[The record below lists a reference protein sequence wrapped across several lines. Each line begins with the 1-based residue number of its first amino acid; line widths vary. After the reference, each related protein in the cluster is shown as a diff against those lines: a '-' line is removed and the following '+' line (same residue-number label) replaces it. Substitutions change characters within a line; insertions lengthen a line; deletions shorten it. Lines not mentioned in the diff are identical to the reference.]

1 VPDDDRP
8 SDAKLVAMCEK
19 LLALL
24 FAADGGVKERLV
36 FCVGAGCSAEYGV
49 PTALELARD
58 FLFGSR
64 GGLSAEERRGLEE
77 MDADEIFELFL
88 SKFQKENSIDVQR
101 RFFDDVIAECQRR
114 AEQKSHAYEMLV
126 DLWRNGFIELVITTN
141 FDHLIED
148 VAGNI
153 TVLDYRDI
161 AAKAKPQSLEGL
173 VLVKVAGDVRRSKM
187 LWTSSDFAE
196 NITDDVIRWLIGRTS
211 LKPLVLVGY
220 RANEAEIR
228 RVLLA
233 NEREM
238 FVVSPGRLEDAR
250 DLASV
255 ARTKVGRTYHA
266 STTASEFLAQLTEGI
281 YVRSKQESLLFSFQ
295 ALREKLQTIV
305 RYYPDLPND
314 ATYVRRAALDGA
326 LINHVEAASTDGRI
340 LVLLGDSG
348 YGKTHALKRLAMTSK
363 SNVAVAYIATHEI
376 PTPGLAAWFDRIRG
390 MTLDSICELSTKRDR
405 RLAIVLDGL
414 NEIDDSGRALNIL
427 GEAAA
432 VLDKYE
438 RNVTFIVSS
447 RPEFWGNLSHVLQRR
462 QWSNVFELGRYDE
475 TECIDGLRKIGV
487 DLDLK
492 AFTKHPVREVL
503 AIPMFQH
510 IVGELGI
517 ERRLDGITPYSLFDA
532 FYERKV
538 ASRPPA
544 WRRVLF
550 KLCRQMHQYNTLAI
564 ADFGESLRNDEQNS
578 LRGLMGD
585 EILLEND
592 YAKVSFRYETFAEYT
607 FARLYLQDA
616 LFADP
621 ESDWPHDLMR
631 FLRRTIDE
639 WQTIAHERLA
649 YKIFCLGALKLFV
662 AMRNDA
668 EINELL
674 NSGDA
679 PIVQLAKDAI
689 YSRKDL
695 AFVPSHAGDAFL
707 VSVAMYRPDN
717 YGSLLNA
724 IEGSGGRGP
733 AFPLNIASKM
743 FPARLLDFLQYTARQ
758 VSRENA
764 ASPLPLRIL
773 LHGLLVYAIR
783 NGRDDGPRRA
793 QLLRILATIDRLADA
808 DSVAANVEQTLLESS
823 RYLLYSDSAS
833 RLSDITELEVFYKQL
848 AGRALSGSI
857 FDLTVSEISGLLRRN
872 MVTWMIT
879 MFLLLRDRTDPRLP
893 AVLEAIFDEGDLRAQ
908 DFVITLYGHLAKL
921 DEHCSQ
927 TLKEYTLRIKDD
939 HPDVFY
945 ATSPDPDSQYDP
957 LVPYVSTWVLGH
969 PGQPLDLPGFEL
981 SDRYLERCA
990 RLFYKLCVDFPA
1002 ETLRTIYDLREK
1014 NIDIYARF
1022 GSTLKTIQS
1031 FYPDV
1036 FWALAKRYMIDDCFR
1051 PEFEATEWEPKS
1063 MRQVRDW
1070 DWFRIFDWVL
1080 ASGKSVRFA
1089 ERAIEHAMNAQSF
1102 NSFVRSLLS
1111 RRGGKRRKR
1120 PSTQPHTGQE

>member
-1 VPDDDRP
+1 MPEDDRS
-8 SDAKLVAMCEK
+8 SDATLVAICEK

-24 FAADGGVKERLV
+24 LAADGAIKERLI
-36 FCVGAGCSAEYGV
+36 FFVGAGCSAEYGV
-49 PTALELARD
+49 PTTLQLARD

-77 MDADEIFELFL
+77 MDADQIFELFL

-101 RFFDDVIAECQRR
+101 RFFDDVITECQRR

-141 FDHLIED
+141 FDHLIEE
-148 VAGNI
+148 VAGKI

-196 NITDDVIRWLIGRTS
+196 NITDDVIRWLISRTS

-238 FVVSPGRLEDAR
+238 FVVSPGRLDDAR
-250 DLASV
+250 DLASA
-255 ARTKVGRTYHA
+255 ARTKVGQTYHA

-281 YVRSKQESLLFSFQ
+281 YARSKQESLLFSFQ

-314 ATYVRRAALDGA
+314 ATYVPRAALDDA
-326 LINHVEAASTDGRI
+326 LTNHIEAAPADRRI

-348 YGKTHALKRLAMTSK
+348 YGKTHALKRLALTSK
-363 SNVAVAYIATHEI
+363 SNVAVAYIAAHEI
-376 PTPGLAAWFDRIRG
+376 PTPGLAAWFNRIRG
-390 MTLDSICELSTKRDR
+390 LTLDSICELSTKRDR

-462 QWSNVFELGRYDE
+462 QWSNAFELGRYDE
-475 TECIDGLRKIGV
+475 MECIDGLRKLGV
-487 DLDLK
+487 DLDVQ
-492 AFTKHPVREVL
+492 AFRKHPAREVL
-503 AIPMFQH
+503 AVPMFQH
-510 IVGELGI
+510 FVSELGV
-517 ERRLDGITPYSLFDA
+517 ERLDGITPYSLFDA
-532 FYERKV
+532 FYEWKV

-550 KLCRQMHQYNTLAI
+550 KLCRQMHQRNTFAI

-578 LRGLMGD
+578 LRGLMGN

-592 YAKVSFRYETFAEYT
+592 SAKVSFRYETFAEYT

-621 ESDWPHDLMR
+621 ESDWPHDPIP
-631 FLRRTIDE
+631 FLRRMIDE
-639 WQTIAHERLA
+639 WRTIAPERLA

-674 NSGDA
+674 SNGDA
-679 PIVQLAKDAI
+679 PIAQLAKDAI

-695 AFVPSHAGDAFL
+695 AFAPSHAGDAFL
-707 VSVAMYRPDN
+707 VSVAMHRPDN
-717 YGSLLNA
+717 YGTLLHA
-724 IEGSGGRGP
+724 IEGSAGRGP
-733 AFPLNIASKM
+733 AFPLNIAGKLFS
-743 FPARLLDFLQYTARQ
+743 ARLLDFLQYTARQ

-783 NGRDDGPRRA
+783 NGRADGPRRA
-793 QLLRILATIDRLADA
+793 QLLRILATINRLADV
-808 DSVAANVEQTLLESS
+808 DSVAVNVEQTLLESS
-823 RYLLYSDSAS
+823 RYLLYSDGAS

-879 MFLLLRDRTDPRLP
+879 MFLLLRDRADPQLA

-921 DEHCSQ
+921 DAHYGE
-927 TLKEYTLRIKDD
+927 TLKQYTLRIKEDY
-939 HPDVFY
+939 PEVFY

-957 LVPYVSTWVLGH
+957 LVPYVSTWIFGH

-981 SDRYLERCA
+981 SERYLERCA

-1002 ETLRTIYDLREK
+1002 ETLRSIYHLREK
-1014 NIDIYARF
+1014 NVDIYARF
-1022 GSTLKTIQS
+1022 GSTLKTIQK
-1031 FYPDV
+1031 FHPDV

-1051 PEFEATEWEPKS
+1051 PEFESTEWEPKS
-1063 MRQVRDW
+1063 VRQVRDW

-1080 ASGKSVRFA
+1080 GSEKSVRFA

-1102 NSFVRSLLS
+1102 NAFVRSLLS
-1111 RRGGKRRKR
+1111 NRGDKRRKR
-1120 PSTQPHTGQE
+1120 PPIQPHT